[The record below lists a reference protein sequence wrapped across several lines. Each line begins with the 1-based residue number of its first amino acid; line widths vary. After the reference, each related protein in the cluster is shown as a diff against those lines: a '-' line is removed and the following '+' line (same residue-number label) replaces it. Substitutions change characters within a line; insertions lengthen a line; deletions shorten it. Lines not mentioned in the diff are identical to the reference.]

1 MRPIRFATALVAA
14 LSPLLSATLCAAAGA
29 EDCDRLAASPHDPA
43 RRGEGV
49 PYAALD
55 APAAIA
61 ACAAARDAAPEEP
74 RFAFQLGRA
83 LAKAGRVEEALAAYR
98 AAAERGH
105 LAALHN
111 VAQLYEEGLLP
122 AEGPATAVRWY
133 LLAAE
138 RGFAP
143 SQLRLGLAYLAGE
156 GIVADASKGLAW
168 IALAAGQ
175 GFAPAQLVLGL
186 AHEGGAGVARDLAAA
201 RRWYAAAAAQGMPEA
216 QARLRALG
224 DPP

>member
-1 MRPIRFATALVAA
+1 MRPIRFVAALVAV
-14 LSPLLSATLCAAAGA
+14 LTATLPAVAAVQ
-29 EDCDRLAASPHDPA
+29 DCDRLAASPHDPA

-49 PYAALD
+49 PFAALD

-61 ACAAARDAAPEEP
+61 ACAAARAEAPGEP

-83 LAKAGRVEEALAAYR
+83 LAKAGRAEEALAAYL
-98 AAAERGH
+98 AAAEGGH

-122 AEGPATAVRWY
+122 AAGPATAVKWY

-156 GIVADASKGLAW
+156 GIVADAAKGIAW
-168 IALAAGQ
+168 IALAAEQ

-186 AHEGGAGVARDLAAA
+186 AHEGGEGVARDLEAA
-201 RRWYAAAAAQGMPEA
+201 RRWYAAAAAQGVPEA